1 MPKKQK
7 LTENKK
13 PISVG
18 ALLSDLARQ
27 FRTSFDRQ
35 GRSLGLTRPQWLL
48 LLYLRRN
55 EGLTQTELA
64 AGLELA
70 TPTVTHLVHRL
81 IKRGW
86 IEMRVDPSHRL
97 NKYLYLQPAVHPLL
111 NDVRRVAQSIDRK
124 SLRGLSKTEIHT
136 LYELLFKLKANLADS
151 RPKRGSDD
159 KARLNGS
166 SRLKRADLVRIAHP
180 AR

>member
-1 MPKKQK
+1 MPKK
-7 LTENKK
+7 TNSPEKK
-13 PISVG
+13 TISVG

-27 FRTSFDRQ
+27 FRTNFDRQ
-35 GRSLGLTRPQWLL
+35 GRNLGLTRPQWLL

-86 IEMRVDPSHRL
+86 IEMRVDPNHRL
-97 NKYLYLQPAVHPLL
+97 NKYLYLLPAVHPMLD
-111 NDVRRVAQSIDRK
+111 DVRRVAEKIDRK
-124 SLRGLSKTEIHT
+124 SLRGLSTAEEKR
-136 LYELLFKLKANLADS
+136 LYELLFKIKANLGDAK
-151 RPKRGSDD
+151 PKRRTGTST
-159 KARLNGS
+159 RLNGS
-166 SRLKRADLVRIAHP
+166 SRLSRAELVRIHHRAS
-180 AR
+180 